1 MKYTPIY
8 VKPYPNG
15 WADLPK
21 KDTPVKAKD
30 MDNYDNAL
38 MHIEK
43 QLAATTE
50 KYDTNSEGSCILSG
64 KAFFM
69 YGGTDN
75 NQKILFQVD
84 ENGNASFLGSV
95 TDSEGNSIAGLK
107 EFILQVQEVVESKS
121 SAEVFLTKEA
131 LDTWLADETNQAG
144 LKAGQIFLIKEEGI
158 PDYWWNGT
166 ELSQV
171 EGKQKYHPDG
181 ITILAE
187 EDGTL
192 HAVAGGNVDIWKPNV
207 SADGILTWQR
217 STNFEAP
224 AAVNIKGEPGGA
236 YTEADKA
243 ELEQY
248 IDAKFKVLIGDLL
261 GGAS

>member
-1 MKYTPIY
+1 MKYAPIY
-8 VKPYPNG
+8 VRPYPNG
-15 WADLPK
+15 WVDLPK

-38 MHIEK
+38 EHIEK
-43 QLAATTE
+43 HLATITE
-50 KYDTNSEGSCILSG
+50 KYDTDSEGNCILSG

-69 YGGTDN
+69 NDGND
-75 NQKILFQVD
+75 KRILFQVD

-95 TDSEGNSIAGLK
+95 TDAEGNSINGLK
-107 EFILQVQEVVESKS
+107 EFILQVQEAVESKS

-131 LDTWLADETNQAG
+131 LDTWLADERNQAG
-144 LKAGQIFLIKEEGI
+144 LKEGQIFLITEEGV
-158 PDYWWNGT
+158 PDCWWNGT
-166 ELSQV
+166 MLTEV
-171 EGKQKYHPDG
+171 EGKQKYKPDG
-181 ITILAE
+181 ITILSE

-192 HAVAGGNVDIWKPNV
+192 HAVTGGNADIWKPNV
-207 SADGILTWQR
+207 STDGILTWQR
-217 STNFEAP
+217 SADFEAP

-236 YTEADKA
+236 YSEADKA

-248 IDAKFKVLIGDLL
+248 INTKFTELAGNLL